1 MKFGYTIIYV
11 TSVPDTLAFYDKA
24 FGFKTRFLHESNM
37 YGELDTGE
45 TALAFASLEMGDM
58 NLGDQFLP
66 VQASG
71 KPFGIELAFVAED
84 VDAAFKQAV
93 DAGATAIKPPTAKPW
108 GQTVAYVR
116 SLEGSLIE
124 LCSPIGG

>member
-1 MKFGYTIIYV
+1 
-11 TSVPDTLAFYDKA
+11 
-24 FGFKTRFLHESNM
+24 
-37 YGELDTGE
+37 
-45 TALAFASLEMGDM
+45 MGDM